1 MSGLRVMAARRPPA
15 VGNTRAHAPAW
26 RPVNGPAPGR
36 AVAFESVHH
45 AGRIWRFLAKLSLTF
60 VEMTQ

>member
-1 MSGLRVMAARRPPA
+1 MTGLRVMAARRPAAIREPMRLH
-15 VGNTRAHAPAW
+15 V

-36 AVAFESVHH
+36 SAAFESVHH
-45 AGRIWRFLAKLSLTF
+45 ANRIWRFLAKLSLTF

>member
-1 MSGLRVMAARRPPA
+1 MTGLRVTAARRTAAIREPMLLH
-15 VGNTRAHAPAW
+15 V